1 MQPSTTPSQPAARS
15 GAGQRL
21 ESRWLYES
29 PRLHFVKDDAVR
41 PRLRGAIRVKTV
53 HAESCGLV
61 PVQIGGHGAACGQHA
76 DARQAHS
83 GCGRGSLA
91 HHVDDG
97 DAQGALQFVEEAVGR
112 VAGQRQKIAA
122 AGFQKLTVLDKRREG
137 RAVAS
142 PPAEMPCDRGWPCR

>member
-1 MQPSTTPSQPAARS
+1 MP
-15 GAGQRL
+15 
-21 ESRWLYES
+21 
-29 PRLHFVKDDAVR
+29 
-41 PRLRGAIRVKTV
+41 
-53 HAESCGLV
+53 
-61 PVQIGGHGAACGQHA
+61 ACGQHA

-83 GCGRGSLA
+83 GCGGGSLA

-122 AGFQKLTVLDKRREG
+122 AGFQKLTVLDKRCEG

-142 PPAEMPCDRGWPCR
+142 PQQECRAIGDGRVVEGKGAHVVLVAAGLGALDEPLQEVGRGRRSGCLRARLPRARS